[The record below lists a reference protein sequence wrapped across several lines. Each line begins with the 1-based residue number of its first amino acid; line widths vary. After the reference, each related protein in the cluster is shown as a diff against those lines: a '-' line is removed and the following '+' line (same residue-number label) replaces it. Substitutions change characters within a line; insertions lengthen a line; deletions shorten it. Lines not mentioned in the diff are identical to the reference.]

1 MNCNLGPEHAET
13 FFVHLY
19 IILGFREKSLAS
31 DQHEDQCA
39 SQVNES
45 LQFSESPDEIT
56 SMIKQTYTL
65 YWYSAITSI
74 P

>member
-1 MNCNLGPEHAET
+1 MLKT
-13 FFVHLY
+13 Y
-19 IILGFREKSLAS
+19 YFRFQGKNLAS
-31 DQHEDQCA
+31 DQHE
-39 SQVNES
+39 VNES

-65 YWYSAITSI
+65 YWYSDITSI